1 MAARRHEAAADEYD
15 RRQPKQPRQL
25 PDGIENDHVGGR
37 FHVRVEAAAPRDR
50 EPLVRCDR
58 RRLGEPFRVSRGD
71 NQQCVRERSS
81 GAGERAQHRLL
92 FTAQRA
98 RGDEYTPASREL
110 ERPQDRVPVA
120 GRGSGIVRR
129 VELEA
134 AGDGQPVRRQAERD
148 KAPAPELV
156 LRADTVDAAQRAPHE
171 PADQPVA
178 AVRAVGDAAVHDH
191 RPDAAAAAGAQQVRP
206 DLRVDQHEQL
216 RRDAIERAGYAGWE
230 IQRRIESGVDSRHQL
245 PRHELARGGGSGD
258 DQPVCGVGCLQQRNE
273 RLRRQ
278 HLAHR
283 YGVNPDRRAA
293 VRVDRR
299 RRPAEAVPDP
309 PQWLAVPPGAIS
321 DDRHARHE
329 VHAKRK
335 VVEQVH
341 GHARPRRVEAQ
352 KAIVGD
358 APPSRPTRRRS
369 D

>member
-1 MAARRHEAAADEYD
+1 M
-15 RRQPKQPRQL
+15 PRS
-25 PDGIENDHVGGR
+25 NDQQRVG
-37 FHVRVEAAAPRDR
+37 
-50 EPLVRCDR
+50 
-58 RRLGEPFRVSRGD
+58 
-71 NQQCVRERSS
+71 ERTS
-81 GAGERAQHRLL
+81 GAGKRAQHRLL
-92 FTAQRA
+92 FSAQGA
-98 RGDEYTPASREL
+98 RGYEYAPARREL
-110 ERPQDRVPVA
+110 ERPQYRIRAA
-120 GRGSGIVRR
+120 GRGIVRR

-134 AGDGQPVRRQAERD
+134 AGDGQPVRRQAERE
-148 KAPAPELV
+148 KPAAPEIV
-156 LRADTVDAAQRAPHE
+156 LRADPVDAAQRAPHE

-191 RPDAAAAAGAQQVRP
+191 RPDTAAAAGAQQVRP
-206 DLRVDQHEQL
+206 HLRVDQHQQL
-216 RRDAIERAGYAGWE
+216 RRNAIERARHARRE
-230 IQRRIESGVDSRHQL
+230 IQRRIESGVDGRFKL
-245 PRHELARGGGSGD
+245 PCHKLTGGGGGGD

-341 GHARPRRVEAQ
+341 GHARPRRAEAQ